1 MARFIS
7 YFNLHQD
14 QDTPEAIDETIRDG
28 VQIVGTNLWVL
39 MFAILIASVG
49 LNVNSTAVIIGA
61 MLISPL
67 MGPIIGIGYGAGIN
81 DARLIRLSARNLGAF
96 VAISLFASTF
106 YFLLTPLSQAHSELL
121 SRTSPT
127 IWDVL
132 IAFFGGSAGI
142 VALTRQKKTT
152 VIPGVAIATALMP
165 PLCTAGYGLA
175 MGNFSY
181 FFGAFYL
188 FIINGVFIAFAT
200 LFFVKLMRLPQ
211 HSFQNEAA
219 RRRSNFWILLTALI
233 TMLPSTYLAY
243 RMVQDE
249 FFTTAAERFIHD
261 IERDQNLFVLGKTLD
276 ATARTIELVISG
288 KNLPPDYAKS
298 LEKQLANYDLP
309 KTHLHLRTL
318 ESGNTEQEVSL
329 LRQQLQQDLTGNLMK
344 NLEDKTNRIHE
355 LEQQLQSLHTG
366 EAEQAS
372 LFKEIRAQY
381 PVVVSLLLARG
392 TRQDL
397 SDSPQNVL
405 VAVIGVTSLPG
416 KEDQERLHAWLGVRY
431 PQTLLHVS
439 YEVEKPAEKRAEK
452 PAAETPTAP
461 PAPPEAKPP
470 AS

>member
-1 MARFIS
+1 MARIFS
-7 YFNLHQD
+7 YFSLHQD
-14 QDTPEAIDETIRDG
+14 QDSPDAIDVTIRDG

-39 MFAILIASVG
+39 MCAILIASIG
-49 LNVNSTAVIIGA
+49 LDVNSTAIIIGA

-81 DARLIRLSARNLGAF
+81 DSHLIRLAARNLGVF
-96 VAISLFASTF
+96 VAISLLASTA

-188 FIINGVFIAFAT
+188 FVINGMFIAFAT

-211 HSFQNEAA
+211 HAFQNEAE

-243 RMVQDE
+243 RMVQAE
-249 FFTTAAERFIHD
+249 LFTTSAERFIHD
-261 IERDQNLFVLGKTLD
+261 LEKDQNLFVLGKTLD
-276 ATARTIELVISG
+276 PDARSIELVISG
-288 KNLPPDYAKS
+288 KDLPSDYAKS
-298 LEKQLANYDLP
+298 LERRLASYDLP
-309 KTHLHLRTL
+309 KTHLNLRTL
-318 ESGNTEQEVSL
+318 DNGTTRQEVSR
-329 LRQQLQQDLTGNLMK
+329 LRQQLQQDLTGSLMK
-344 NLEDKTNRIHE
+344 SLEEKTDRIHR
-355 LEQQLQSLHTG
+355 LEAELQSLHAD

-372 LFKEIRAQY
+372 LFREVRAQY
-381 PVVVSLLLARG
+381 PAVTSLLLARG
-392 TRQDL
+392 IRQDL
-397 SDSPQNVL
+397 SESPGQNVL
-405 VAVIGVTSLPG
+405 VTVIGVTSSLA
-416 KEDQERLHAWLGVRY
+416 KEDQERLQAWLGVRY
-431 PQTLLHVS
+431 PKTVLHVR
-439 YEVEKPAEKRAEK
+439 YEQEH
-452 PAAETPTAP
+452 PTGKP
-461 PAPPEAKPP
+461 PAPTARPE
-470 AS
+470 SN